1 MESNVSTSWAERKRE
16 ALRAEIIDAAFAEF
30 AERGYH
36 QTGIADIAKRLGIGH
51 GTFYNHF
58 ANKREI
64 LEHVVDD
71 VVERITGALEAEN
84 APAAVTTLDEYREQA
99 YRIAAALTAIVEAD
113 PRVARMLL
121 LEATSIDA
129 EMTARLLGLLADGG
143 RISAAYLR
151 NGVDKGFLRSDL
163 DIDATANAVVGM
175 ILAAALRSLRTPLD
189 LEDRRRFDEG
199 IIRLLIDGIAA
210 R

>member
-1 MESNVSTSWAERKRE
+1 MESNVTISWAERKRE

-84 APAAVTTLDEYREQA
+84 APEAVTDLDEYRDQA
-99 YRIAAALTAIVEAD
+99 HRIAAALTAIIEAD

-129 EMTARLLGLLADGG
+129 EMTARLLGLLDEGG

-151 NGVDKGFLRSDL
+151 NGVERGFLRADL
-163 DIDATANAVVGM
+163 DVEATADAIVGM

-189 LEDRRRFDEG
+189 LEDRRRFDDS

-210 R
+210 